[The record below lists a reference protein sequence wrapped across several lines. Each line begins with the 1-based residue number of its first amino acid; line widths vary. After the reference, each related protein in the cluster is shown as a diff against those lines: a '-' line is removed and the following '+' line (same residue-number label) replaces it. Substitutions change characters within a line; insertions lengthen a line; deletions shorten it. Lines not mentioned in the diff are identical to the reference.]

1 MSLVR
6 YGKMQDIGGVSMDLN
21 LKGKKVLIT
30 GGARG
35 IGKGIAKAFLEE
47 GACVGIVARTKVEL
61 LRAKKELGVEIYQSD
76 LAQFE
81 NRELL
86 MKEFVHHF
94 DGIDILINNMG
105 ASHGNRTLDTTP
117 NEFAK
122 AMELNFIAA
131 VHLSQL
137 ASKHMIDKEKGVIIN
152 ISSIYGKEA
161 GGLPSYNAS
170 KAALISFTKAFSS
183 EVIHHNIR
191 VIGIAPGAIY
201 HPNEVWKRRLAQDAN
216 FLENY
221 ARDKI
226 PAGRLGTTKEI
237 GNVAVFLASDKASW
251 IVGST
256 INVDGGQS
264 RLNF

>member
-1 MSLVR
+1 
-6 YGKMQDIGGVSMDLN
+6 MDLN

-30 GGARG
+30 GGSRG
-35 IGKGIAKAFLEE
+35 VGKGIAKAFLEE
-47 GACVGIVARTKVEL
+47 GASVGIAARNKAEL
-61 LRAKKELGVEIYQSD
+61 LLAKKELGVQTFQHD
-76 LAQFE
+76 LSKIE

-86 MKEFVHHF
+86 IKEFVRDF
-94 DGIDILINNMG
+94 NGIDVLVNNVG

-117 NEFAK
+117 TVFAE

-137 ASKHMIDKEKGVIIN
+137 SSKHMSDDGGGVIIN

-170 KAALISFTKAFSS
+170 KAALISFTKSFSS
-183 EVIHHNIR
+183 EVIPNHIR
-191 VIGIAPGAIY
+191 VVGIAPGAIY
-201 HPNEVWKRRLAQDAN
+201 HPNEVWKRRLEQDSN
-216 FLENY
+216 YLENY

-226 PAGRLGTTKEI
+226 PAGRLGKTEEI
-237 GNVAVFLASDKASW
+237 GNVAVFLASAKASW

-256 INVDGGQS
+256 ISVDGGQS

>member
-1 MSLVR
+1 
-6 YGKMQDIGGVSMDLN
+6 MDLN
-21 LKGKKVLIT
+21 LKGKRVLIT
-30 GGARG
+30 GGSRG
-35 IGKGIAKAFLEE
+35 IGKGIAEAFLEE
-47 GACVGIVARTKVEL
+47 GARVGVVARNKAEL
-61 LRAKKELGVEIYQSD
+61 LLAKKELGVQIYQSD
-76 LAQFE
+76 LSLSK
-81 NRELL
+81 NREQLI
-86 MKEFVHHF
+86 KDFVNDF
-94 DGIDILINNMG
+94 NGIDILVNNMG
-105 ASHGNRTLDTTP
+105 ASHGSRTLDTP
-117 NEFAK
+117 PFVFSQ

-131 VHLSQL
+131 VHLCQL
-137 ASKHMIDKEKGVIIN
+137 ASKFMIDNEKGVIIN

-183 EVIHHNIR
+183 EVIQKNIR
-191 VIGIAPGAIY
+191 VVGIAPGAIY
-201 HPNEVWKRRLAQDAN
+201 HPNDVWKQRLVQDAN

-226 PAGRLGTTKEI
+226 PAGRLGKTEEI

-256 INVDGGQS
+256 ISVDGGQS

>member
-1 MSLVR
+1 
-6 YGKMQDIGGVSMDLN
+6 MDLN

-30 GGARG
+30 GGSRG
-35 IGKGIAKAFLEE
+35 IGMGIAKAFLEE
-47 GACVGIVARTKVEL
+47 GAHVGIAARSNTEL
-61 LRAKKELGVEIYQSD
+61 LRAKKELGVQIYQSD
-76 LAQFE
+76 LAKYE
-81 NRELL
+81 NREQLIS
-86 MKEFVHHF
+86 EFVHDF
-94 DGIDILINNMG
+94 NGFDILINNMG
-105 ASHGNRTLDTTP
+105 ASHGNRVLDTTP
-117 NEFAK
+117 NVFTE

-137 ASKHMIDKEKGVIIN
+137 SSKHMIDNENGVIIN
-152 ISSIYGKEA
+152 VASIYGKEA

-183 EVIHHNIR
+183 EVIQHNIR
-191 VIGIAPGAIY
+191 VVGIAPGAIY
-201 HPNEVWKRRLAQDAN
+201 HPNEVWQRRIEQDSN

-226 PAGRLGTTKEI
+226 PAGRLGKTEEI

-256 INVDGGQS
+256 ISVDGGQS